1 MTNWPERLANDLAS
15 AFDGVPVYS
24 NVDPNRVYEGGKTV
38 EFNVQRLQT
47 VPTLSGA
54 VFYDFQLIGAC
65 RAPNFD
71 EANALVKEL
80 RKKLV
85 PLLLSYETSGDAL
98 ASLITSQEITADAR
112 GIIEGESFYGLLNFT
127 ITTKEGLKN
136 AG

>member
-71 EANALVKEL
+71 EANALAEEL
-80 RKKLV
+80 REKLI
-85 PLLLSYETSGDAL
+85 PLLLSYESSGDAL

>member
-1 MTNWPERLANDLAS
+1 MTNWAEKIASDLAT
-15 AFDGVPVYS
+15 AFDGVPVYG
-24 NVDPNRVYEGGKTV
+24 NVDPNREYNGGKTV

-54 VFYDFQLIGAC
+54 VFYDFQLVGAF

-71 EANALVKEL
+71 EANALVEEL
-80 RKKLV
+80 RENLV

-112 GIIEGESFYGLLNFT
+112 GLIEGESFYGLLNFT
-127 ITTKEGLKN
+127 ITTKEGAYN
-136 AG
+136 A

>member
-1 MTNWPERLANDLAS
+1 MTNWPEKIASDLAD

-24 NVDPNRVYEGGKTV
+24 NVDPNREYNGGKTI

-54 VFYDFQLIGAC
+54 VFYDFQIVGAC

-71 EANALVKEL
+71 EAN
-80 RKKLV
+80 
-85 PLLLSYETSGDAL
+85 AL

-112 GIIEGESFYGLLNFT
+112 GLIEGESFYGLLNFT
-127 ITTKEGLKN
+127 ITTKEGAYN
-136 AG
+136 A

>member
-1 MTNWPERLANDLAS
+1 MTNWPERIASDLAN

-24 NVDPNRVYEGGKTV
+24 NVDPNREYNGGKTV

-54 VFYDFQLIGAC
+54 VFYDFQLVGAC
-65 RAPNFD
+65 RASNFD
-71 EANALVKEL
+71 EANALVEEL
-80 RKKLV
+80 RENLV

-112 GIIEGESFYGLLNFT
+112 GLIEGESFYGLLNFT
-127 ITTKEGLKN
+127 IQEIER
-136 AG
+136 A

>member
-1 MTNWPERLANDLAS
+1 MTNWPERIASDLAN

-24 NVDPNRVYEGGKTV
+24 NVDPNREYNGGKSI

-54 VFYDFQLIGAC
+54 VFYDFQLVGAC
-65 RAPNFD
+65 RASTFD
-71 EANALVKEL
+71 EANALVEEL
-80 RKKLV
+80 RENLV

-112 GIIEGESFYGLLNFT
+112 GLIEGESFYGLLNFT
-127 ITTKEGLKN
+127 ITTKEGANN
-136 AG
+136 A

>member
-1 MTNWPERLANDLAS
+1 MTNWPERIASDLAT

-24 NVDPNRVYEGGKTV
+24 NVDPNREYNGGKTI

-54 VFYDFQLIGAC
+54 AFYDFQLVGAC
-65 RAPNFD
+65 RASTFD
-71 EANALVKEL
+71 EANALIEEL
-80 RKKLV
+80 RENLV

-112 GIIEGESFYGLLNFT
+112 GLIEGESFYGLLNFT
-127 ITTKEGLKN
+127 ITTKEGADN
-136 AG
+136 A

>member
-1 MTNWPERLANDLAS
+1 MTNWPEKIASDLAT
-15 AFDGVPVYS
+15 AFDDVLVYS
-24 NVDPNRVYEGGKTV
+24 NVDPNREYNGGKTV

-54 VFYDFQLIGAC
+54 VFYDFQLVGAC

-71 EANALVKEL
+71 EANALVEEL
-80 RKKLV
+80 RENLV

-112 GIIEGESFYGLLNFT
+112 GLIEGESFYGLLNFK
-127 ITTKEGLKN
+127 ITEKEGAKN
-136 AG
+136 A